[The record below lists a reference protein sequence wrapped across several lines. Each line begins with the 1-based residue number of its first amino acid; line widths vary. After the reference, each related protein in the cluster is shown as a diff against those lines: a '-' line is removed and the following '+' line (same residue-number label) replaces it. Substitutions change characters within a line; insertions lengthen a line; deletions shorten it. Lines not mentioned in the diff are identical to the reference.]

1 MRQPAPGVYFHF
13 FFHNSGVEHESV
25 HDGTMGEKIRKQDGS
40 KENAA
45 RTAGSPEGRNFLSPA
60 GEQP

>member
-13 FFHNSGVEHESV
+13 FFHNSWGEHELV
-25 HDGTMGEKIRKQDGS
+25 QDGTMGKRIRKQDGS
-40 KENAA
+40 KETAT
-45 RTAGSPEGRNFLSPA
+45 RTAGGPDGRIFLSPA